1 MLKKFDKNTT
11 MTFRVNNE
19 QLLKNYSKIWKK
31 VEKLMKI
38 DFKSK
43 PVYNDDYINT
53 KIKIYAASIITNFYN
68 KEISKKKSTMQMFI
82 SINGRFC
89 Y

>member
-38 DFKSK
+38 DFKRK
-43 PVYNDDYINT
+43 PVYDDDYINT

-68 KEISKKKSTMQMFI
+68 KEISKNKSTMQMFI